1 MKIEWEVK
9 ASLVDQIKSMV
20 ATGRWPR
27 DRPPQGYMRGV
38 DFYNTDDLV
47 SAIVVGAQIFK
58 DAHGYIPSLSAPA
71 SFSERLYAR
80 KYFAPLPLPSL
91 ADKLGAQ
98 AYVRARL
105 GETLLP
111 SVVWVG
117 DSVGELY
124 AAALPPG
131 RFVLKANHG
140 WGYNLTLTLPND
152 LATRREEIE
161 RLAGGWLATR
171 FGYHTGEWQYCT
183 FRQKLFLER
192 FIDFN
197 GQQPPDE
204 YKVFCFRGRAQ
215 FINFHLD
222 RFSGHKSAIYDTDW
236 NLLPVDFGRQIA
248 YRRRPRNLD
257 TIVEVAEHIATH
269 LAFARVDLYS
279 NGQDE
284 IKFSE
289 ITFTPGNT
297 TDRFSRPEFDV
308 ELGRLLE
315 VGV

>member
-140 WGYNLTLTLPND
+140 WRYNLMLTLPND

-161 RLAGGWLATR
+161 RLAGGWLASR
-171 FGYHTGEWQYCT
+171 FGYETGEWQYCT
-183 FRQKLFLER
+183 FKPRLFLER
-192 FIDFN
+192 FIDFS
-197 GQQPPDE
+197 GGEAPDE
-204 YKVFCFRGRAQ
+204 FKLYCFHGRAR
-215 FINFHLD
+215 FINFRRDLVT
-222 RFSGHKSAIYDTDW
+222 GQGGALYDTAW
-236 NLLPVDFGRQIA
+236 NLLPVDFGREPVH
-248 YRRRPRNLD
+248 RERPENLQA
-257 TIVEVAEHIATH
+257 IVNVAERIAAG
-269 LAFARVDLYS
+269 LAFARIDLYS
-279 NGQDE
+279 DGQG

-289 ITFTPGNT
+289 ITFTPGNA
-297 TDRFSRPEFDV
+297 RSRLSDPEFAAKLGKLLDV
-308 ELGRLLE
+308 GL
-315 VGV
+315 